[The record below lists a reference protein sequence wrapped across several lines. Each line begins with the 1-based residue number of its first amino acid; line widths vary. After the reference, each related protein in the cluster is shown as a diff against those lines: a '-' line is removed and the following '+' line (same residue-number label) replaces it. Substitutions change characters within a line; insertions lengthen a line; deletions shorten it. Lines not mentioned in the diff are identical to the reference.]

1 MRHYILSL
9 KTQDDI
15 DGIYL
20 FTKTEFG
27 QHQAIKYLLG
37 LKSYFELLVKKPEIG
52 KDRNEI
58 KKGLFS
64 FPYESHIIFYRVF
77 KNHIRIISVL
87 YGGRDIIKFLK

>member
-1 MRHYILSL
+1 MCNYILSL

-15 DGIYL
+15 DEIYL

-27 QHQAIKYLLG
+27 KHQAITYLLG
-37 LKSYFELLVKKPEIG
+37 LKSYFELLVKNPDIG
-52 KDRNEI
+52 KDRSEI
-58 KKGLFS
+58 KKGLLS

-77 KNHIRIISVL
+77 KNHIRIIRVL